1 MIEWFAPER
10 SDARAAAF
18 IDRDGVLNEHIAGG
32 YVLKAEDFRWL
43 PGAVDS
49 VRRLGESGLAVIVV
63 TNQSCI
69 NRGLIEKST
78 FTAIMHDMVRILQLS
93 GVACSGWI
101 CCPHRPDEGCACR
114 KPGTAMLE
122 RAAEITGV
130 DLPRSVLVG
139 DSTSDVE
146 AAGRAGMN
154 GILIERNSPSAF
166 AAAVDRIVGGAA

>member
-1 MIEWFAPER
+1 
-10 SDARAAAF
+10 
-18 IDRDGVLNEHIAGG
+18 
-32 YVLKAEDFRWL
+32 
-43 PGAVDS
+43 
-49 VRRLGESGLAVIVV
+49 
-63 TNQSCI
+63 
-69 NRGLIEKST
+69 
-78 FTAIMHDMVRILQLS
+78 
-93 GVACSGWI
+93 
-101 CCPHRPDEGCACR
+101 
-114 KPGTAMLE
+114 MLE